1 MQVMDADKLLTLMD
15 AALISASKKFQVH
28 AIIVIMQK
36 CAGIYAAKL
45 NSSIGCRLI
54 GPVFDAA

>member
-1 MQVMDADKLLTLMD
+1 MQVMDADKLLTVMD

-45 NSSIGCRLI
+45 NASIGCRLI
-54 GPVFDAA
+54 